1 MALPILNPVSQ
12 VSAVVLTT
20 GSSPIDVA
28 DNNSLPFGLYSNTTS
43 GLYSQYFCS
52 GAAEQV
58 SYTYKKLGGDVLD
71 IELTNNNVFASYEEA
86 VLEYSYIVNIHQA
99 KNALSDLLGAATGT
113 FDHEGQLTS
122 GSSLEGQDVNL
133 KFPRFEFA
141 YSRRVG
147 YGVSTEIG
155 FGGEVSIYSASFDAV
170 NGTQDYDLQQI
181 VSSSAALSSSVPYYG
196 KVGNKRINV
205 TKVYYKTPNAMWRF
219 YGYYGGINT
228 VGNLASYGQWAD
240 DSTFEII
247 PTWQNKSQAMAFE
260 DAIWTR
266 NSHYSFEI
274 KNNRLRIY
282 PDVIDAGPDKYWID
296 FFVDPEPWDTG
307 DTDGRG
313 GDTVT
318 NGINNLNTL
327 PYENLPYENINS
339 IGKQW
344 IRRFALSLSK
354 ETLGNIRSKFT
365 SIPIPGDNIT
375 LDGPALLSQA
385 QAEQEKLR
393 EELKT
398 TLDELTYTKLMAED
412 ASLMESVNTINKHIP
427 LKVYV
432 G

>member
-1 MALPILNPVSQ
+1 MALPTLNPVSQ
-12 VSAVVLTT
+12 MSAVVLTT
-20 GSSPIDVA
+20 SSLAADVE
-28 DNNSLPFGLYSNTTS
+28 DNANLPFGLYSNTTS
-43 GLYSQYFCS
+43 ALFSQYFCT

-71 IELTNNNVFASYEEA
+71 IELTDNNIYASYEES

-99 KNALSDLLGAATGT
+99 KNALSDLLGATTGT
-113 FDHEGQLTS
+113 FDHDGQLQT
-122 GSSLEGQDVNL
+122 GDSLAGKNINL

-147 YGVSTEIG
+147 YGVSTEVG
-155 FGGEVSIYSASFDAV
+155 FGGEVAIYSASFDAV
-170 NGTQDYDLQQI
+170 SGRQDYDLQQI
-181 VSSSAALSSSVPYYG
+181 VSSSAAGTASLPFFG
-196 KVGNKRINV
+196 QVGDKRINITRV
-205 TKVYYKTPNAMWRF
+205 FYKTPQAMWRF

-247 PTWQNKSQAMAFE
+247 PTWQNKAQSMAFE
-260 DAIWTR
+260 DAIYTR
-266 NSHYSFEI
+266 NSQYSYEI
-274 KNNRLRIY
+274 KNNRLRIF
-282 PDVIDAGPDKYWID
+282 PDAYQAGPSKYWIE
-296 FFVDPEPWDTG
+296 FFVDSDPWEESDTS
-307 DTDGRG
+307 GRG
-313 GDTVT
+313 GKSGIE
-318 NGINNLNTL
+318 GINNMNTL
-327 PYENLPYENINS
+327 PYENLPYENINA

-365 SIPIPGDNIT
+365 TIPIPGESVT
-375 LDGPALLSQA
+375 LDGPALLTQA

-393 EELKT
+393 EELRT

-412 ASLMESVNTINKHIP
+412 ATLMEAVNTINKLIP
-427 LKVYV
+427 LKVFV

>member
-1 MALPILNPVSQ
+1 MSLPTLNPVSQ

-20 GSSPIDVA
+20 SSLAADVK
-28 DNNSLPFGLYSNTTS
+28 DNSSLPFGLYSNTTS
-43 GLYSQYFCS
+43 ALFSQYFCS

-71 IELTNNNVFASYEEA
+71 IELTDNNIYASYEEA
-86 VLEYSYIVNIHQA
+86 VLEYSYILNIHQA
-99 KNALSDLLGAATGT
+99 KNALSDLLGANTGT
-113 FDHEGQLTS
+113 FDHEGQLQTGDALS
-122 GSSLEGQDVNL
+122 GKNVNL

-147 YGVSTEIG
+147 YGVSTEAG
-155 FGGEVSIYSASFDAV
+155 FGGEVAIYSASFDV
-170 NGTQDYDLQQI
+170 TSGKQDYDLQKI
-181 VSSSAALSSSVPYYG
+181 VSSSAATTNSLPFYG
-196 KVGNKRINV
+196 QVGDKRINITRV
-205 TKVYYKTPNAMWRF
+205 FYKTPQAMWRF

-260 DAIWTR
+260 DAIYTR
-266 NSHYSFEI
+266 NSQYSYEI
-274 KNNRLRIY
+274 KNNRIRIF
-282 PDVIDAGPDKYWID
+282 PDAYSAGPRKYWIE
-296 FFVDPEPWDTG
+296 FFVDSDPWDES
-307 DTDGRG
+307 DTQGRG
-313 GDTVT
+313 GKSGID
-318 NGINNLNTL
+318 GINNMNTL
-327 PYENLPYENINS
+327 PYENLPYENINA

-354 ETLGNIRSKFT
+354 ETLGNVRSKFT
-365 SIPIPGDNIT
+365 TIPIPGENVT
-375 LDGPALLSQA
+375 LDGPALLQQA

-412 ASLMESVNTINKHIP
+412 AALMESVNVINKLIP
-427 LKVYV
+427 LKVFV

>member
-1 MALPILNPVSQ
+1 MATPTLSPVSQ
-12 VSAVVLTT
+12 TSAVVLTT
-20 GSSPIDVA
+20 GSAPSDVE
-28 DNNSLPFGLYSNTTS
+28 DNTSLPFGLYSNTAS
-43 GLYSQYFCS
+43 GLFSQYFCS

-71 IELTNNNVFASYEEA
+71 IELTDNNIYAAYEEA

-99 KNALSDLLGAATGT
+99 KNALSDLLGATTGT

-122 GSSLEGQDVNL
+122 GSALEGKNVNL

-147 YGVSTEIG
+147 YGVSTEAG
-155 FGGEVSIYSASFDAV
+155 FGGEVPIYSASFDTV
-170 NGTQDYDLQQI
+170 TDKQDYDLQQL
-181 VSSSAALSSSVPYYG
+181 VSSSAASDSSLPFSG
-196 KVGNKRINV
+196 EVGDKRINI
-205 TKVYYKTPNAMWRF
+205 TRVYFKTPHAMWRF

-247 PTWQNKSQAMAFE
+247 PTWQNKAQAMAFE
-260 DAIWTR
+260 DAIYTR
-266 NSHYSFEI
+266 NSHYSYEI
-274 KNNRLRIY
+274 KNGRLRLFPSAVESSPSKI
-282 PDVIDAGPDKYWID
+282 WIE
-296 FFVDPEPWDTG
+296 FFVDSDPWSEPDTE
-307 DTDGRG
+307 GRG
-313 GDTVT
+313 GKSGID
-318 NGINNLNTL
+318 GINNLNTL
-327 PYENLPYENINS
+327 PYENLPYENINA

-354 ETLGNIRSKFT
+354 ETLGNIRSKFAT
-365 SIPIPGDNIT
+365 IPIPGDSVT

-398 TLDELTYTKLMAED
+398 TLDELTYHKLMAED
-412 ASLMESVNTINKHIP
+412 AALMESVNTINKLIP
-427 LKVYV
+427 LKVFV